1 LNTITKAQSA
11 ERKKMKSRTGLIVS
25 LIKRGCDPAQI
36 LVMLA
41 IRRSLVGCEHV
52 LDVGCGK
59 APTMKLLGV
68 THSTGIEGYRPDF
81 EEAQRH
87 QMHEQMVCG
96 DIRNLSRYFAPNQF
110 DACVALD
117 VIEHLTKDDG
127 LKLMKEMEGI
137 AKKRVIFFT
146 PSGFLPQRH
155 ATDDDLQ
162 AHLSGW
168 EAKEMEQHGY
178 RVIGLL
184 GPKGLRGEGHALK
197 RRPVIFWAMVSLLG
211 QIFWTRFHPGKAT
224 AIFCVRTVPARKD
237 SVVI

>member
-1 LNTITKAQSA
+1 
-11 ERKKMKSRTGLIVS
+11 MKSRMGLIIS
-25 LIKRGCDPAQI
+25 LIKRGYDPAQI

-68 THSTGIEGYRPDF
+68 PHSTGLEGYRPDF
-81 EEAQRH
+81 EEARKSGL
-87 QMHEQMVCG
+87 HEQMVC
-96 DIRNLSRYFAPNQF
+96 DDLKNLSRCFAPNQF
-110 DACVALD
+110 DACIALD
-117 VIEHLTKDDG
+117 VIEHLAKDDG
-127 LKLMKEMEGI
+127 LKLMQDMESI

-155 ATDDDLQ
+155 AAKDDLQ

-168 EAKEMEQHGY
+168 DAKEMEQYGY
-178 RVIGLL
+178 QVIGLL
-184 GPKGLRGEGHALK
+184 GPKRLRGERHALK
-197 RRPVIFWAMVSLLG
+197 RRPLILWAVVSLLG
-211 QIFWTRFHPGKAT
+211 QICWTRYHPEQAA

-237 SVVI
+237 NVAV